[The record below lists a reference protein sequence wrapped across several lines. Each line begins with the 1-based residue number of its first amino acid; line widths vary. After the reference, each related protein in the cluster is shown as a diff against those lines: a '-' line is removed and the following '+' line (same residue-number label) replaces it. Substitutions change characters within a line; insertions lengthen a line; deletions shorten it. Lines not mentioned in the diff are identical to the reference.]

1 MRVEVVEA
9 HWDEARE
16 TLEAACGAALERIGA
31 MAEGYAREGA
41 RFPGGTGRLSGSIV
55 HAVEG
60 DVVTVGSA
68 VAYAPYVELG
78 TGSLYE
84 PPPEWLE
91 NNGVRGSR
99 DTPGVAP
106 RPFLRPAMEGHL
118 EEYREVIEGELRGK
132 QVF

>member
-1 MRVEVVEA
+1 MRVEIAEA
-9 HWDEARE
+9 HGDEIRGA
-16 TLEAACGAALERIGA
+16 LEAACGAALEEIGA
-31 MAEGYAREGA
+31 LAEGYAREAA

-68 VAYAPYVELG
+68 VPYAPYVELG

-91 NNGVRGSR
+91 NNGARGR
-99 DTPGVAP
+99 GDRPGVAA

-118 EEYREVIEGELRGK
+118 EEYRGVIEGALTE
-132 QVF
+132 